1 MFELDWKNPNLKT
14 GGEPDKNKGAKIS
27 VPDQSVVSNAAS
39 IRFTGRGA
47 ANYGEIQQENLMR
60 VLENFADTAEPLHP
74 TVGQTWYNA
83 DAQILMMC
91 VAAGDVRLG
100 EPPVWQ
106 EVGGIIITEVDAPGP
121 IAKRAGQFWYQ
132 KTGPLT
138 GILHISTLSGRYPAT
153 NTTIGGWEQIYPA
166 VETIAGRDEYDYV
179 LELVNL
185 LADVSFKG
193 SGATLSILSVI
204 DNLAGLDIALRAKN
218 RATPDK
224 NLLKIGEL
232 AQHLKIQPNSQDWDQ
247 LLAGARYAINRL
259 EVPDGLPDEISRQP
273 FVQDG
278 RIVAPLLSSL
288 EKTNIRYP
296 AIERLA
302 NRRAGIVSLVRFY
315 ASTINA
321 LKVAIKNRYS
331 LRGINDSV
339 FGPHTRVRHHITFSG
354 SQAGK
359 GDLSIMKMRFNFVD
373 KNEMDRFLFAACG
386 IQLAVSHRY
395 NGTAANDAV
404 FKELFETRGVF
415 RFSND
420 DTRTLSGSPL
430 VLAKNTSKVGIEVAN
445 IGGEIVN
452 TETLASSVITLRA
465 YAVSD
470 RQFALEA
477 TLKASGALIGVT
489 SFKFSIIED
498 IEMHVTDTG
507 SVRIYPSPKTYM
519 PGDGDGTSPWFTTGE
534 KDPDPEYPPRGQL
547 IKTLCISNDKVG
559 VYANGTGGTYSEVIQ
574 SNSPEC
580 LPVTPCEGELK
591 AAGSILIP
599 GVATGITLVGHGAPG
614 STVYGGTEYFY
625 SGANGNNAISFKGT
639 AITFAEVAQGG
650 AEVFSAPPGEFIT
663 ATVGLTYRSTSDTE
677 NKTLPVRVTG
687 IAGSNG
693 TITLSGNA
701 EIASTSGTVDR
712 LITVTKMLTFTKTD
726 RGAPSIKKGA
736 DTNTMIDSVSIKVF
750 SGSSTLEKPVQTSHT
765 ERFPAKTGGRVL
777 SFSVPPD
784 GLLRYSFCEF
794 LPPEHPPRGEKISE
808 DCVGTSL
815 VGTYTNGT
823 GGTYTDVIQENS
835 PTCSPCQG
843 TVSAA
848 GTSTIKVPAGVTAVD
863 FVGAGTGGTTT
874 PDTVIPG
881 TTSPDTV
888 IPGVVNGYKYT
899 KKGAPYV
906 EYRGTYVANLS
917 LGAVTPNELSGPPGS
932 SASAQGE
939 VSWTQLPGATINV
952 GGTGQNTKTAYYSG
966 NFTGEQTITL
976 RARRNPFVVGGTS
989 PEESADVEWTAAQ
1002 DYTLTGTT
1010 KSPDTIIPGTT
1021 TPDTIVPGTTTP
1033 GQDTTATIGITTVT
1047 FAGSATSTPP
1057 ATSSRSIS
1065 ISNNVNGVNLT
1076 VNKPVGGSLTYSWC
1090 SYVPAG

>member
-14 GGEPDKNKGAKIS
+14 GGEPDKNKGAKIN
-27 VPDQSVVSNAAS
+27 VPNASVVSNAAS

-60 VLENFADTAEPLHP
+60 VLENFADDVSPLHP
-74 TVGQTWYNA
+74 TVGQTWY
-83 DAQILMMC
+83 DAAARALMVC
-91 VAAGDVRLG
+91 AFAGDERLG
-100 EPPVWQ
+100 EPAVWQ
-106 EVGGIIITEVDAPGP
+106 EVGSIIITEIDAPGP
-121 IAKRAGQFWYQ
+121 IANRAGQLWYQ

-138 GILHISTLSGRYPAT
+138 GILHVSTLSGRYPAT
-153 NTTIGGWEQIYPA
+153 STTIGGWEQIYPA
-166 VETIAGRDEYDYV
+166 VETIAARDEYDYV

-185 LADVSFKG
+185 LTDVSFKG

-204 DNLAGLDIALRAKN
+204 DNLSGLDNALRAKN

-232 AQHLKIQPNSQDWDQ
+232 AQNLKIQPNSQDWDQ

-302 NRRAGIVSLVRFY
+302 NRRAGIVSLIRFY

-339 FGPHTRVRHHITFSG
+339 FGPNTRVRPHITFSG

-359 GDLSIMKMRFNFVD
+359 GVLSTMKMRFNFVN
-373 KNEMDRFLFAACG
+373 KNEMDRFLFSACG
-386 IQLAVSHRY
+386 IQLEISHRY
-395 NGTAANDAV
+395 NGTAPNDAV
-404 FKELFETRGVF
+404 FKELFETRGTF

-420 DTRTLSGSPL
+420 DTRTLAGSPL

-445 IGGEIVN
+445 VGGEILN
-452 TETLASSVITLRA
+452 TETLASNTVTLRA
-465 YAVSD
+465 YTVSE

-477 TLKASGALIGVT
+477 SLRANDDLTGVT

-507 SVRIYPSPKTYM
+507 SVRIYPSPATFS
-519 PGDGDGTSPWFTTGE
+519 PGDEDGTSPWITPGE
-534 KDPDPEYPPRGQL
+534 KDPDPEYPPRGQPV
-547 IKTLCISNDKVG
+547 KTLCIANDKVG
-559 VYANGTGGTYSEVIQ
+559 IYADGAGGTYSEIIQ

-591 AAGSILIP
+591 AAGSIHIP
-599 GVATGITLVGHGAPG
+599 AEATGITLVGHGAPG

-625 SGANGNNAISFKGT
+625 SGANGNNAISFKGS

-663 ATVGLTYRSTSDTE
+663 ATVGLTYRSTSDSA
-677 NKTLPVRVTG
+677 NKTISVKVAGL
-687 IAGSNG
+687 AGSNG

-701 EIASTSGTVDR
+701 EITSTTGTVDR
-712 LITVTKMLTFTKTD
+712 LITVTKMITFTKTD
-726 RGAPSIKKGA
+726 KGSSSIKKGA

-794 LPPEHPPRGEKISE
+794 LPPVHPPGGQKISE

-815 VGTYTNGT
+815 IGTYTNGT

-843 TVSAA
+843 TASTA

-863 FVGAGTGGTTT
+863 FVGAGTAGTTT

-881 TTSPDTV
+881 TKNPDTV
-888 IPGVVNGYKYT
+888 IPGTVNGYKYT

-917 LGAVTPNELSGPPGS
+917 IGTVSPNEISGPPGS
-932 SASAQGE
+932 SASAEGE
-939 VSWTQLPGATINV
+939 VSWTQLPGASVNA
-952 GGTGQNTKTAYYSG
+952 GGTGQNSKTANYTGSV
-966 NFTGEQTITL
+966 TGEQTITL
-976 RARRNPFVVGGTS
+976 RARRNPFVIGGTA
-989 PEESADVEWTAAQ
+989 PEETADVEWTAAQ

-1021 TPDTIVPGTTTP
+1021 TPDTVVPGTTTR
-1033 GQDTTATIGITTVT
+1033 GQDTTATIGSTTVT
-1047 FAGSATSTPP
+1047 FAGSANSTKP
-1057 ATSSRSIS
+1057 ATSSKSIS
-1065 ISNNVNGVNLT
+1065 ISNNVNGVTLT

-1090 SYVPAG
+1090 SYLP